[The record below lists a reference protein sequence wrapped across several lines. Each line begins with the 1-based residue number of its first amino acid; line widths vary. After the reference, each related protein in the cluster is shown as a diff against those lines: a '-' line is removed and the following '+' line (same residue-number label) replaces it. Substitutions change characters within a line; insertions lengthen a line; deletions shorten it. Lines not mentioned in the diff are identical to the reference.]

1 MPVEAAGIIVEYNPF
16 HNGHYY
22 HLQKTKEITKA
33 DCLIAVMSGNFLQR
47 GEPALVSKWVR
58 TKMALEAGVDIVVEL
73 PYAFATQHAEIFAS
87 GAISILHSLYCKQI
101 CFGSESGNIDDFTQA
116 LFFLEKHEQS
126 YHALVRSFLKKGMSY
141 PKALATA
148 YQQLQPQHIQLDLGK
163 PNNILGFYYVKA
175 IKQLH
180 SHMKPSTIQRTSAQY
195 HDEQFTSNHIASATS
210 IRKSVFENKGNLSPI
225 KPYVPKATYQLLQ
238 EYIQQYHTFHRWEDY
253 FSLLK
258 YKILT
263 STPAELQNIY
273 EIEEGIEYRIIDT
286 IREATSFHEFMA
298 KLKTK
303 RYTWT
308 RLQRMCVH
316 ILTNTTKEQ
325 MAKIPE
331 KNISPY
337 IRLLG
342 MSKKGQE
349 YIRKVKK
356 KLEIPLIAK
365 LSSFHDELLFL
376 DIKAAQTYSFIFP
389 EPLRTKMMKGEYATP
404 PIRFGE
410 HSKK

>member
-1 MPVEAAGIIVEYNPF
+1 MLVEAAGIIVEYNPF

-33 DCLIAVMSGNFLQR
+33 DCIIAVMSGNFLQR
-47 GEPALVSKWVR
+47 GEPALVSKWFR
-58 TKMALEAGVDIVVEL
+58 TKMALEAGVDVVVEL
-73 PYAFATQHAEIFAS
+73 PYAFATQHAEIFAN
-87 GAISILHSLYCKQI
+87 GAISILHSLYCKYI
-101 CFGSESGNIDDFTQA
+101 CFGSESGKIEDFTQA
-116 LFFLEKHEQS
+116 LYFFKKNEQS
-126 YHALVRSFLKKGMSY
+126 YHSLVRSLLKNGMSY

-148 YQQLQPQHIQLDLGK
+148 YQQLQPQHVQLDLGK
-163 PNNILGFYYVKA
+163 PNNILGFHYVKA
-175 IKQLH
+175 ISEQQ
-180 SHMKPSTIQRTSAQY
+180 SHIVPTTIPRTSAQY
-195 HDEQFTSNHIASATS
+195 HDEHFTSNNIASATS
-210 IRKSVFENKGNLSPI
+210 IRKSVFENKGNLSSI

-238 EYIQQYHTFHRWEDY
+238 EYFQQYQTFHSWGDY

-263 STPAELQNIY
+263 STPSELQNIY
-273 EIEEGIEYRIIDT
+273 EIEEGIEYRMIDT
-286 IREATSFHEFMA
+286 IREAASFHEFMA

-316 ILTNTTKEQ
+316 ILTNTKKEQ

-331 KNISPY
+331 SKTSPY

-349 YIRKVKK
+349 YIRTVKK

-365 LSSFHDELLFL
+365 VSSFNDELLFL
-376 DIKAAQTYSFIFP
+376 DIKASQTYAFIFP
-389 EPLRTKMMKGEYATP
+389 EPLRTKMLKAEFATP
-404 PIRFGE
+404 PIRYDE
-410 HSKK
+410 HL